1 MRSKVHL
8 RSRGGGEGR
17 GGEGR
22 GGTFFYLSPCF
33 YHHSTRFTLERRT
46 TQPKTHKF
54 TQKFKGFRPEPR
66 QKTLTF
72 RTFPLADSKFPLAN
86 STFPFCMNAL
96 RAFMQ
101 KLSCKNYQKLFMQK
115 LSLERV
121 RTVLVARLGV
131 FPVTLWRDATRAC
144 SNAFACHRLGI
155 HASEHVSVLNT
166 RDTEFKGRKR
176 SKNTSKKKLF
186 IL

>member
-1 MRSKVHL
+1 MRKTCKK
-8 RSRGGGEGR
+8 SRY
-17 GGEGR
+17 
-22 GGTFFYLSPCF
+22 GTRRVLGIPATEP
-33 YHHSTRFTLERRT
+33 HHSQKHRSFSPKSKPPFPRR
-46 TQPKTHKF
+46 
-54 TQKFKGFRPEPR
+54 
-66 QKTLTF
+66 
-72 RTFPLADSKFPLAN
+72 SAN
-86 STFPFCMNAL
+86 GAASLPN
-96 RAFMQ
+96 
-101 KLSCKNYQKLFMQK
+101 LFMQK

-176 SKNTSKKKLF
+176 SKNTSKKKTIYFVTVQLRWK
-186 IL
+186 